1 LNRFEKIWED
11 TNKVICRVPY
21 TEESHQEVLRLQKL
35 ATEELEAMERNH
47 QLKQLEVPVV
57 A

>member
-11 TNKVICRVPY
+11 TNKVICKDPY

-35 ATEELEAMERNH
+35 AIEELEAMKRNP
-47 QLKQLEVPVV
+47 QLMEVP
-57 A
+57 AIA